1 MIPASAFKERTGF
14 SSGFIFCILN
24 QVGREAFSP
33 KEDLSPFEIMNC
45 EMEKRINGVFWRE
58 ITCLG
63 PCDPV
68 RDTLLVSVQ
77 EVSDIPQ
84 VCHFSKT

>member
-24 QVGREAFSP
+24 QVEREASSP
-33 KEDLSPFEIMNC
+33 KEDLSPFEIMKC

-58 ITCLG
+58 ITYLG
-63 PCDPV
+63 LCDPV

-77 EVSDIPQ
+77 EVSDTSQ
-84 VCHFSKT
+84 VLPLL